1 MLSGALE
8 WRKDAL
14 QYQTVGL
21 QDGRKWVPPGATSCL
36 LSSLCPTLTFQT
48 KDAKTKKYNYKASP
62 MLRRPD
68 TRKTRELQFSQT
80 IAHL

>member
-1 MLSGALE
+1 MVENGSPQGLPPASFPLS
-8 WRKDAL
+8 
-14 QYQTVGL
+14 
-21 QDGRKWVPPGATSCL
+21 VPL
-36 LSSLCPTLTFQT
+36 LTYQT

-68 TRKTRELQFSQT
+68 TRKTRALQFSQT